1 MTDCGLKKH
10 RKNNN
15 FLLFEHDILCSTQE
29 QMIDLNLKLHQ
40 AKKIKTFQHYNTGKG
55 MHRSKSDDILL
66 TLWSDEPKTT
76 TKKV

>member
-29 QMIDLNLKLHQ
+29 QMIDLNLKLH
-40 AKKIKTFQHYNTGKG
+40 
-55 MHRSKSDDILL
+55 
-66 TLWSDEPKTT
+66 
-76 TKKV
+76 